1 MTACVPEAI
10 TKLKL
15 NQMDAM
21 KLTKK
26 ELAAVLLIVYGV
38 DVVKELGKEKKPF
51 FIKKLTDEFSSNPDA
66 IDAYAGSSA

>member
-1 MTACVPEAI
+1 M
-10 TKLKL
+10 L
-15 NQMDAM
+15 NEMDAM

-26 ELAAVLLIVYGV
+26 ELAAVSLVVCGV

-51 FIKKLTDEFSSNPDA
+51 FIKKLTDEFSSNPDV